1 MKHARRL
8 LLLLLLAW
16 LAPGCDIALGVYF
29 ATKKSGSNGGSSLPL
44 ISIEATDADAS
55 EPGSNTGTFTIT
67 RTGSTSSALDVFFT
81 V

>member
-44 ISIEATDADAS
+44 ISIEATDA
-55 EPGSNTGTFTIT
+55 EWKFGSNEGVAVKPSDRR
-67 RTGSTSSALDVFFT
+67 RTKIG
-81 V
+81 